1 MSAQEKKI
9 QLQEI
14 LRSYGKVAIA
24 YSSGVDSTFL
34 LKIAHDVL
42 GENAIA
48 VTVKSNLV
56 PSVEMDEAEAFCA
69 REGIRHIFITHD
81 EMSVPGFA
89 ENPVNRCYICKRQ
102 IFSSIQAVARE
113 AFCNVQEA
121 SGTSQEV
128 FRAASGRDALGTPIT
143 ICEGSNKDDEGDYRP
158 GMKAI
163 AELSVKSPLR
173 EAGLTK
179 AEIRELSRELN
190 LATANKPSFACLA
203 SRIPYEQ
210 AITRQKLQLVEAAEK
225 FLQGLGFTQYRVRCR
240 EIATEQSQPVTAK
253 STITMPPW
261 SVSAQPSAST
271 TLAASIELLPQQFE
285 LFKTHQDAIVSTFL
299 ELGFSQVIFDKKGYR
314 TGSLNE
320 VLSAKDKQGI

>member
-1 MSAQEKKI
+1 MSAQEKKTR
-9 QLQEI
+9 LQEI

-34 LKIAHDVL
+34 LKVAHDVL

-56 PSVEMDEAEAFCA
+56 PSAEMDEAESFCT

-89 ENPVNRCYICKRQ
+89 ENPANRCYICKRQ
-102 IFSSIQAVARE
+102 IFSSILAVAQE
-113 AFCNVQEA
+113 AFCNVQKA

-128 FRAASGRDALGTPIT
+128 FRTASDCDAHATSIT
-143 ICEGSNKDDEGDYRP
+143 VCEGSNKDDEGDYRP

-203 SRIPYEQ
+203 SRIPYGQ
-210 AITRQKLQLVEAAEK
+210 TITRKKLQLVENAEK
-225 FLQGLGFTQYRVRCR
+225 FLQGLGFVQYRVRCR
-240 EIATEQSQPVTAK
+240 ATTA
-253 STITMPPW
+253 P
-261 SVSAQPSAST
+261 
-271 TLAASIELLPQQFE
+271 TLAATIELLPEQFE
-285 LFKTHQDAIVSTFL
+285 LFKIHQDTIVSKFID
-299 ELGFSQVIFDKKGYR
+299 LGFSQVIFDEKGYR

-320 VLSAKDKQGI
+320 VLSTKDKQGI

>member
-1 MSAQEKKI
+1 MSAQEKKSR
-9 QLQEI
+9 LQEI

-56 PSVEMDEAEAFCA
+56 PSAEMDEAEAFCA

-89 ENPVNRCYICKRQ
+89 ENPANRCYICKRQ

-113 AFCNVQEA
+113 AFCN
-121 SGTSQEV
+121 TQEV
-128 FRAASGRDALGTPIT
+128 FCAASDRDAHATSIT
-143 ICEGSNKDDEGDYRP
+143 VCEGSNKDDEGDYRP

-203 SRIPYEQ
+203 SRIPYGQ
-210 AITRQKLQLVEAAEK
+210 TITRKKLQLVENAEK
-225 FLQGLGFTQYRVRCR
+225 FLQSLGFVQYRVRCK
-240 EIATEQSQPVTAK
+240 ELATEQSQPV
-253 STITMPPW
+253 
-261 SVSAQPSAST
+261 SVQPSIAMTPQSVTVRASVAT
-271 TLAASIELLPQQFE
+271 ALTASIELLPEQFE
-285 LFKTHQDAIVSTFL
+285 LFKIHQETIVSKFID
-299 ELGFSQVIFDKKGYR
+299 LGFSQVLFDEKGYR

-320 VLSAKDKQGI
+320 VLSTKDKQGI

>member
-1 MSAQEKKI
+1 MSAQEKKSR
-9 QLQEI
+9 LQEI

-34 LKIAHDVL
+34 LKVAHDVL

-56 PSVEMDEAEAFCA
+56 PSAEMDEAESFCT

-89 ENPVNRCYICKRQ
+89 ENPANRCYICKRQ

-113 AFCNVQEA
+113 AFCNTQEV
-121 SGTSQEV
+121 SETSQEV
-128 FRAASGRDALGTPIT
+128 FCAASDRDAHATSIT
-143 ICEGSNKDDEGDYRP
+143 VCEGSNKDDEGDYRP

-203 SRIPYEQ
+203 SRIPYGQ
-210 AITRQKLQLVEAAEK
+210 TITRQKLQLVERAEK
-225 FLQGLGFTQYRVRCR
+225 FLQDLGFTQYRVRCR
-240 EIATEQSQPVTAK
+240 EIAKEQIQSVTVRA
-253 STITMPPW
+253 
-261 SVSAQPSAST
+261 SVATALT
-271 TLAASIELLPQQFE
+271 ASIELLPQQFE
-285 LFKTHQDAIVSTFL
+285 LFKIHQDTIVSKFID
-299 ELGFSQVIFDKKGYR
+299 LGFSQVLFDEKGYR

-320 VLSAKDKQGI
+320 VLSTKDKQGI